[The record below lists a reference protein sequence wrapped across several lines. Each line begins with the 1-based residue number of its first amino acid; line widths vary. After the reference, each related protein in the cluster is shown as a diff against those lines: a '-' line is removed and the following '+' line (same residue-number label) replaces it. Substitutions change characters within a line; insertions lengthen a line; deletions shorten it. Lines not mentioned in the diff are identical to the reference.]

1 MQCLQPCCVSFFASV
16 CLCLCLQLFLGAQ
29 CGGVLAVSSGLQ
41 LFLGTWWRLR
51 VLFSQEELVVSTLCV
66 GEQCA
71 EAEML
76 KSGSQGGEEAPSS
89 LQVTS
94 SGLSLFFFFF
104 LFGPGPGG
112 RQSWEASKPTHSQ
125 SLPLAPAGLS
135 SVQLLSHI
143 WPFVTPWTA
152 AHQASLSITSSQ
164 SLPKLMSTESVMHP
178 TILSTTVSF
187 SSCPQSFPG
196 SGSFQMSLF
205 FASGGQ
211 SIGVSASAPVVPM
224 NVQDWFPLG
233 WTGWISLQS
242 KGLSRVS
249 SKTTVQ
255 KHQFF
260 SAQLSLHSNS
270 HIHTWLLEEQ

>member
-112 RQSWEASKPTHSQ
+112 RQS
-125 SLPLAPAGLS
+125 
-135 SVQLLSHI
+135 
-143 WPFVTPWTA
+143 
-152 AHQASLSITSSQ
+152 
-164 SLPKLMSTESVMHP
+164 
-178 TILSTTVSF
+178 
-187 SSCPQSFPG
+187 
-196 SGSFQMSLF
+196 
-205 FASGGQ
+205 
-211 SIGVSASAPVVPM
+211 
-224 NVQDWFPLG
+224 
-233 WTGWISLQS
+233 
-242 KGLSRVS
+242 
-249 SKTTVQ
+249 
-255 KHQFF
+255 
-260 SAQLSLHSNS
+260 
-270 HIHTWLLEEQ
+270 